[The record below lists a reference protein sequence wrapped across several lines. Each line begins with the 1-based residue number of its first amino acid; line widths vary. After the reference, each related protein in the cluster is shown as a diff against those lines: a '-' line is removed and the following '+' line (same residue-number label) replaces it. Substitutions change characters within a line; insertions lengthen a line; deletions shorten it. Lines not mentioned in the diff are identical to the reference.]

1 MYIETL
7 DGIIHEC
14 NYTFHR
20 TVKMKPVDI
29 ISATYFDFDFE
40 YIGKDLIF
48 EVGNHVRISKCKSSF
63 AKNYTPNWTE
73 ECFFD

>member
-1 MYIETL
+1 
-7 DGIIHEC
+7 
-14 NYTFHR
+14 
-20 TVKMKPVDI
+20 MKPVDI